1 MGYRRED
8 YVRIKAEF
16 SEKYLR
22 ARTKAEE
29 RRQELY
35 AKIPDVRQ
43 LDALLAGTAA
53 EIMEIILKESR
64 ETAAQKTAELKHRN
78 EKLLAER
85 AAILTAYGYPA
96 DYSDVHYECPLCGDT
111 GFVDTKMCVCM
122 KKALVLAGYESSG
135 LGGLIR
141 TQSFDNFS
149 LKYYRDNPENLAT
162 MEKVVAG
169 LRRFAGNFDRDTYRN
184 YLMLGPTGLGKT
196 HLSTAVAK
204 EVIERGFDVLYV
216 TSVGMVGDFEEK
228 RFGNGEGRDTARYYE
243 CDLLIIDDLGTEV
256 TNQFTLSCLYD
267 VINTRI
273 NNRRCTFINTN
284 LTTREIEARYSERIT
299 SRLLGEY
306 LPIRFCGT
314 DIRKQKLFEKR

>member
-35 AKIPDVRQ
+35 AKIPEVKQ

-78 EKLLAER
+78 ENLLAER

-243 CDLLIIDDLGTEV
+243 CDLLIIDDMGTEMG
-256 TNQFTLSCLYD
+256 TAFTVSALYNL
-267 VINTRI
+267 INTRLMAKRPMI
-273 NNRRCTFINTN
+273 INTN
-284 LTTREIEARYSERIT
+284 LLPETLSEKYSPAVA
-299 SRLLGEY
+299 SRLLGEF
-306 LPIRFCGT
+306 LPLRFFGD
-314 DIRKQKLFEKR
+314 DIRLLKKRR